1 MKKTVALFA
10 CAAALL
16 LLPVTALAET
26 TESNENAAQPIALTL
41 TLPEEKA
48 AFAERLTDAF
58 VISRVS
64 FKANETLTIAPEES
78 AGTLVLNWYDVP
90 ASYTVSQFD
99 ASGDTVSEETISD
112 QQLARQI
119 ALNPACKT
127 ISVLC
132 NETGALG
139 GVAAYPADAVLPTA
153 FSPALE
159 KCDLLIITAEPGM
172 EWMQFGAVL
181 PTYAKEKGITTGI
194 LYVSDYGKRARA
206 YESLAGLRAAN
217 ETNYPIFAGYQSD
230 NYDSYKTTSDQFDR
244 RAFVEYLKA
253 EIKQLAPKVIVTHA
267 VSDLSGAHS
276 LVSEC
281 VQIAVKECPS
291 VQKLYCFGAE
301 QGVATTTLDL
311 NAPLAAYAGQTAGE
325 VAQRA
330 YEAHVSRKL
339 FGLTIDPTSA
349 YTLFYST
356 AGNDEAKN
364 DLFEHIDT
372 ASLISY
378 SPATPSPAPQPE
390 ATATLAPVATTSPTT
405 EAATATAPEK
415 AAAQPQTKDTQ
426 PILAVVAA
434 GLVLSIVLFLVFYR
448 RIRCSRSKGVAICIC
463 LIPLALGLA
472 AAAVL
477 AGANAKPAEKP
488 APQSVV
494 LAPETPTPTETPMP
508 SETPDATQTPEPT
521 ALLAIDADA
530 QYYRKAS
537 DPAEVI
543 VVDAEGGHWEY
554 KTDDLGISIDRV
566 KTKTSDNKPL
576 TYFVADIHMRD
587 LNQFRPGFGA
597 EGHTGR
603 GATRP
608 WIIARREKAV
618 LWITGDNLINDERE
632 EKGILIRDGRKFW
645 SANKEDTLAIYPDM
659 SMRIVKKG
667 EMSATDLLEA
677 GVENAYSF
685 GPTLIDDGVINTQAK
700 YHRVRRANPRTAIGY
715 FAPGH
720 YLAIVVDGRQPGY
733 SLGLPVW
740 DLADLFAS
748 YGCTVAY
755 NLDGGLSAAM
765 IFMGEQLN
773 THSGKRSGAVD
784 DISYQRA
791 VPDGLM
797 FGYSNQVPSV
807 DDPVLNNGNNGNSGN
822 TP

>member
-64 FKANETLTIAPEES
+64 FKANETLTITPEES

-90 ASYTVSQFD
+90 ASYTVSQFG

-132 NETGALG
+132 NEAGALG

-181 PTYAKEKGITTGI
+181 PTYAKEQGITTGI

-301 QGVATTTLDL
+301 QGVAATTLDL

-364 DLFEHIDT
+364 ALFEHIDT

-390 ATATLAPVATTSPTT
+390 ATATLAPEATTSPTP

-415 AAAQPQTKDTQ
+415 AAAQPKTEKTL
-426 PILAVVAA
+426 PVLAVIAA

-477 AGANAKPAEKP
+477 AGANAKPAAKP

-494 LAPETPTPTETPMP
+494 LATETPTPTEMPMP

-576 TYFVADIHMRD
+576 TYFVADIHMRE
-587 LNQFRPGFGA
+587 LTEFRPGFGA